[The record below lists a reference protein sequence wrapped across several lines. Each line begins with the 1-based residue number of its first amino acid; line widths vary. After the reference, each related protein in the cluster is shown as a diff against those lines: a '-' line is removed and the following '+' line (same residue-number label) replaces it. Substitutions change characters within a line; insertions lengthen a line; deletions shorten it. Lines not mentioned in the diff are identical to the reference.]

1 MATILIV
8 EDDPVMSRMYQR
20 IFSIEGHA
28 VVVANDG
35 EDAIVKARELK
46 PTLMLLDIMMPKMN
60 GFQVL
65 EKLKHDPETTGIPIV
80 MLTNLA
86 GTQEMENAMTHG
98 AIKYL
103 IKSELEPTHLT
114 TIIREVLAGL
124 TPISSITAPA
134 VPPSSS
140 PAVEAAPAPAA
151 PTTAPSAPPPV
162 PTAPPSDPSAAPV
175 ISPAQTPSPSPSPT
189 PQPPTQPSNGEPDTK
204 T

>member
-20 IFSIEGHA
+20 IFSIEGHTI
-28 VVVANDG
+28 VVANDG
-35 EDAIVKARELK
+35 EEAIEKARTIK
-46 PTLMLLDIMMPKMN
+46 PALMLLDIMMPKMN

-65 EKLKHDPETTGIPIV
+65 EKLKHDPETTGIPII

-124 TPISSITAPA
+124 TPVSSITTPA
-134 VPPSSS
+134 VPLS
-140 PAVEAAPAPAA
+140 PAPVAS
-151 PTTAPSAPPPV
+151 PT
-162 PTAPPSDPSAAPV
+162 
-175 ISPAQTPSPSPSPT
+175 QTPSSTASPI
-189 PQPPTQPSNGEPDTK
+189 PQPPTAPSIGEPDTK